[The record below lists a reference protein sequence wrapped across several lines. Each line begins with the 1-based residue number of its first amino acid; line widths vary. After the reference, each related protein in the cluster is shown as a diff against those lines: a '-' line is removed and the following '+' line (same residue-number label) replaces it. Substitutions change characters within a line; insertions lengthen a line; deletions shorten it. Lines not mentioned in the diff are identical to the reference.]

1 MNSETFADFFL
12 VHTKRSRRKK
22 KKWLTGN
29 KNLNTLKNE
38 KIIQKQLKVQNIL

>member
-22 KKWLTGN
+22 KWLTGN
-29 KNLNTLKNE
+29 KNLNTVKNE